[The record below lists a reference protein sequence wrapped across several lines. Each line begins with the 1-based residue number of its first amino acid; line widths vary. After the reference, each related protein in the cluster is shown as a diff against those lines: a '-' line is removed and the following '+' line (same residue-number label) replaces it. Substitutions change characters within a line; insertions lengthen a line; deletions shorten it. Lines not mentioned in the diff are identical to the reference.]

1 MLNRRTLLKTVGFW
15 LAPAADYSDRRT
27 LEKMLDHAGIDFEG
41 KADRLTL
48 KVDGDTVTGVAH
60 ETCEFHFTKRGRLQK
75 IVLWSTD
82 FDNTGED
89 K

>member
-1 MLNRRTLLKTVGFW
+1 
-15 LAPAADYSDRRT
+15 
-27 LEKMLDHAGIDFEG
+27 MLDNAGIDFEG
-41 KADRLTL
+41 KADRLTI

-60 ETCEFHFTKRGRLQK
+60 ETAEFHFTKAGRLEK

-89 K
+89 R